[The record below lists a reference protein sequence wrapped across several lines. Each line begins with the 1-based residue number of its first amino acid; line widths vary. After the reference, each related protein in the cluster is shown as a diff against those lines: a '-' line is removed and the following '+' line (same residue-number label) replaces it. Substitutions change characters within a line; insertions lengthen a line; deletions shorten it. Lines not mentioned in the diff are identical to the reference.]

1 MCLEVMGKG
10 FSCFLEETGRELVGN
25 IISRKAVPKDLN
37 MKFRL
42 IFNHGFTNRGCLHCT
57 ILKALYGFKKKRARK
72 ARGRKYFLQNVQN
85 EIFRILKIFENNMKF
100 TRAACWI
107 SSKISNKDKSIT
119 LIMFLFCR
127 YYWSLLWCNCWRSLC
142 YGTPLLEVA

>member
-42 IFNHGFTNRGCLHCT
+42 ISNRGCLHCT

-100 TRAACWI
+100 TRAAC
-107 SSKISNKDKSIT
+107 
-119 LIMFLFCR
+119 
-127 YYWSLLWCNCWRSLC
+127 
-142 YGTPLLEVA
+142 

>member
-57 ILKALYGFKKKRARK
+57 ILKALYGFKKKEPARQE
-72 ARGRKYFLQNVQN
+72 AGN
-85 EIFRILKIFENNMKF
+85 
-100 TRAACWI
+100 I
-107 SSKISNKDKSIT
+107 SFK
-119 LIMFLFCR
+119 MFKMRF
-127 YYWSLLWCNCWRSLC
+127 S
-142 YGTPLLEVA
+142 GF